1 MAHKYPYGQS
11 AQRLYFPAE
20 APPFFETWKPADT
33 ADHDL
38 LCAEMSRLAYA
49 DKQKATT
56 ALASVG
62 FTMRLWMGGETPQ
75 ERQRT
80 LGTDG
85 FVATHADGTIV
96 LAFRGTESNKPEDLL
111 ADGFATAGPWVKSGL
126 VHEGFARSYGA
137 VRGDVNEVLREH
149 AGSLLVTGHSLGAGL
164 ATLAAAEHAERTSKL
179 ITFGTPRVG
188 DPAFASLLGD
198 LKTRGDIH
206 QFVDCCDLVTRIPP
220 EHFDRSHI
228 SQLLEELIPA
238 SLLGGLIGRGLVAGV
253 AEALAVALSALH
265 IQPHYVDVADP
276 IYRDRNGMA
285 LTSGTTNSADQRAA
299 RAAYQG
305 GAVPDFAQLARQI
318 VVALAAARDAK
329 AIRDAV
335 RRLATGL
342 FQADPVPLR
351 DLADHAPINYVTLFT
366 GRLP

>member
-1 MAHKYPYGQS
+1 MAHKYQYGKS

-20 APPFFETWKPADT
+20 APPFFETWEPADT

-49 DKQKATT
+49 DKGKATT

-85 FVATHADGTIV
+85 FVATHADGTTV

-126 VHEGFARSYGA
+126 VHEGFARSYEA
-137 VRGDVNEVLREH
+137 VRGDINEALRGH
-149 AGSLLVTGHSLGAGL
+149 QGTLLVTGHSLGAGL
-164 ATLAAAEHAERTSKL
+164 ATLAAAEHAERTSRL
-179 ITFGTPRVG
+179 ITFGAPRVG
-188 DPAFASLLGD
+188 DQAFARLLVD
-198 LKTRGDIH
+198 LKNRGDIH

-220 EHFDRSHI
+220 ERFDRPHI
-228 SQLLEELIPA
+228 AKLLDELIPA
-238 SLLGGLIGRGLVAGV
+238 SLLGGLVGRGLVAGV
-253 AEALAVALSALH
+253 AEGLAVALAALH
-265 IQPHYVDVADP
+265 IDPHYVDVAEA
-276 IYRDRNGMA
+276 IYRDRNGKA
-285 LTSGTTNSADQRAA
+285 LTSGTTNSADQQAA

-305 GAVPDFAQLARQI
+305 GALPDFGPLAGQA
-318 VVALAAARDAK
+318 VAAFAAARDAN
-329 AIRDAV
+329 AIRAAV
-335 RRLATGL
+335 RRFATGL
-342 FQADPVPLR
+342 FQVDPVPLR

-366 GRLP
+366 ARLP